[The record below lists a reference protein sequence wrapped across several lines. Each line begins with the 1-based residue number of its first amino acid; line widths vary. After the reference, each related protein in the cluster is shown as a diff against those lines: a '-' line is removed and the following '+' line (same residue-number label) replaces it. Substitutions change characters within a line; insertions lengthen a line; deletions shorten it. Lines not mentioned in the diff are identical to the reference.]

1 MDIVK
6 IKEKL
11 NSNEYDFLRNNY
23 NLNNNI
29 ILLTLGGSYSY
40 GLNSE
45 NSDLDIRGIACNTK
59 EEILTMKCRDKP
71 YEDIET
77 DTVIYTLSQIIDLLC
92 NCNPNTIE
100 ILGCKEEHYF
110 ILKKEGKLLKDN
122 ADVFLSQKAI
132 SSFSGY
138 ANSQLRRLENALARD
153 SYSKQEKEKHI
164 LETIN
169 SMFLKLSDRFK
180 DIKEGSKLQLYIDKS
195 EKEAYEEEIFMDIIL
210 NKYPLRDFKNIYSDI
225 FNIINDYDK
234 LNHRN
239 NKKDK
244 PHLNKHISHLF
255 RLYIMGTEILEG
267 KGINTYREEDR
278 QFLFDLKNGKYVT
291 KKANGEDDYS
301 FVFELLNPYIKR
313 FNYAKENTD
322 LPENPDI
329 NKVNDLVMEINRSVL
344 KGDE

>member
-1 MDIVK
+1 MNIDK

-11 NSNEYDFLRNNY
+11 NSNEYGFLRNNS

-40 GLNSE
+40 GLNDE
-45 NSDLDIRGIACNTK
+45 NSDIDIRGIACNTR

-71 YEDIET
+71 YEDRET
-77 DTVIYTLSQIIDLLC
+77 DTVIYTLSQIIELLC

-100 ILGCKEEHYF
+100 ILGCKEDHYF
-110 ILKKEGKLLKDN
+110 VLKREGRLLKDN
-122 ADVFLSQKAI
+122 ANIFLSQKAI

-153 SYSKQEKEKHI
+153 SYSKKEKEKHI

-180 DIKEGSKLQLYIDKS
+180 DIKEENKLHLYIDKS
-195 EKEAYEEEIFMDIIL
+195 QKETYEEEIFMDIIL
-210 NKYPLRDFKNIYSDI
+210 NRYPLRDFKNIYSDI

-244 PHLNKHISHLF
+244 LHLNKHISHLF
-255 RLYIMGTEILEG
+255 RLYIMGTEILEE

-278 QFLFDLKNGKYVT
+278 GFLLDLKNGKYVT

-301 FVFELLNPYIKR
+301 FVFDLLDPYIKR
-313 FNYAKENTD
+313 FNYAKEHTN
-322 LPENPDI
+322 LPENP
-329 NKVNDLVMEINRSVL
+329 NMNEVNDLVMEINRSVL
-344 KGDE
+344 KSD